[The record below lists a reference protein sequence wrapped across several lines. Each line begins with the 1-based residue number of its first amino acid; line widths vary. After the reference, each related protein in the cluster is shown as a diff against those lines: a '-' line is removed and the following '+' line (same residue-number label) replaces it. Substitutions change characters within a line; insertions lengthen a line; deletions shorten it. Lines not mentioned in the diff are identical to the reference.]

1 MGKVELQDDL
11 RSINQQYN
19 ILELED
25 KSSNSAG
32 NIKCTNI
39 GKNSLVSSNVHT
51 VENTVEN
58 TL

>member
-11 RSINQQYN
+11 HSINTFNQQYN

-32 NIKCTNI
+32 NINCTNI

-51 VENTVEN
+51 VENTV
-58 TL
+58 